1 MRLSRRADRLMGIKS
16 QPDMLQSAAKSI
28 ARSHPR
34 HRSVLVV
41 ESDPDLQWHLA
52 RMLTV
57 DGNRVVGTGSAD
69 GALTVIA
76 EWRADLA
83 LVAAQLPGTS
93 GVEVA
98 RRLRA
103 GNPGLVVILMGEEP
117 APPARKTLSPHITAY
132 LPKPFRFDALRALIE
147 SLQLTPAPAE

>member
-1 MRLSRRADRLMGIKS
+1 MGIG
-16 QPDMLQSAAKSI
+16 QGPDMLKSAAKSI
-28 ARSHPR
+28 AENRPR

-57 DGNRVVGTGSAD
+57 DGNRVVGTSSAD

-76 EWRADLA
+76 EWQADLA
-83 LVAAQLPGTS
+83 LVAAHLPGMS
-93 GVEVA
+93 GLEVA
-98 RRLRA
+98 KRLRA
-103 GNPGLVVILMGEEP
+103 QNPDLVVILMGEEATTP
-117 APPARKTLSPHITAY
+117 VQKNPSTDVSAY

-147 SLQLTPAPAE
+147 SREHTPAPAE

>member
-1 MRLSRRADRLMGIKS
+1 MGIR
-16 QPDMLQSAAKSI
+16 QEQDMLETAAKSI
-28 ARSHPR
+28 AENRPR

-41 ESDPDLQWHLA
+41 ESDPDLQWRLA

-57 DGNRVVGTGSAD
+57 DGNRVVGTSSGD
-69 GALTVIA
+69 GALTVIS

-83 LVAAQLPGTS
+83 LVAAHLPGMN
-93 GVEVA
+93 GLEVA
-98 RRLRA
+98 KRLRER
-103 GNPGLVVILMGEEP
+103 NPDLVVILMGDQVTEP
-117 APPARKTLSPHITAY
+117 VQKTPSTDITAY

>member
-1 MRLSRRADRLMGIKS
+1 MGIG
-16 QPDMLQSAAKSI
+16 QNQDMLETAAKSI
-28 ARSHPR
+28 AENRPR

-57 DGNRVVGTGSAD
+57 DGNRVVGTSSGD
-69 GALTVIA
+69 GALTVVS

-83 LVAAQLPGTS
+83 LVAANLPGMN
-93 GVEVA
+93 GLEVA
-98 RRLRA
+98 KKLRER
-103 GNPGLVVILMGEEP
+103 NPDLVVILMGDQVTEP
-117 APPARKTLSPHITAY
+117 VQKTPSTDITAY

>member
-1 MRLSRRADRLMGIKS
+1 
-16 QPDMLQSAAKSI
+16 MLESATKSI
-28 ARSHPR
+28 AENRPR
-34 HRSVLVV
+34 HRGVLVV
-41 ESDPDLQWHLA
+41 ESDPDLQLHLA

-57 DGNRVVGTGSAD
+57 DGNRVVGTSSGD

-83 LVAAQLPGTS
+83 LVAAHLPGMS
-93 GVEVA
+93 GLEVA
-98 RRLRA
+98 KRLRA
-103 GNPGLVVILMGEEP
+103 QNPDLVVILMGEEATTAVQKNP
-117 APPARKTLSPHITAY
+117 STDVTAY